1 MLRSNVKFHNFFA
14 DVNVSANGAHESV
27 VVDDYQLVQCVLV
40 FEVACWVEVQC
51 VQKCWP
57 GSEIWSFLRFLE

>member
-40 FEVACWVEVQC
+40 FEVACWVEV
-51 VQKCWP
+51 
-57 GSEIWSFLRFLE
+57 GSVVFLVG